1 MKTPFYILIVE
12 DEAPVR
18 DAVLRDV
25 EPFENVFPVE
35 AVESA
40 EEAEQMIREIEKD
53 GGKVALILCDHLL
66 PVKNGVQFLIESMK
80 FPTTRYA
87 RKVLVTGQAG
97 HMDTIEAINKAGLD
111 FYVSKPWKTED
122 FQKVIKDQLTSFI
135 LHEPGINPIEFM
147 SVLDATRIVEFI
159 RISGLQSDM

>member
-35 AVESA
+35 AVQSA
-40 EEAEQMIREIEKD
+40 EEAEQVLKEIDAE
-53 GGKVALILCDHLL
+53 GGKVALMLCDHLL
-66 PVKNGVQFLIESMK
+66 PVKNGVQFLIESMEY
-80 FPTTRYA
+80 PVTRFA

-97 HMDTIEAINKAGLD
+97 HQDTIDAVNKAGLD
-111 FYVSKPWKTED
+111 FYVKKPWKTED
-122 FQKVIKDQLTSFI
+122 FQNMIKDQLTTFI
-135 LHEPGINPIEFM
+135 INEPNVNPISYM
-147 SVLDATRIVEFI
+147 SVLDATRIMNHV
-159 RISGLQSDM
+159 RKTGLQSDS

>member
-18 DAVLRDV
+18 DSVLRDV

-35 AVESA
+35 AVQSA
-40 EEAEQMIREIEKD
+40 EEAEQIIKEIADE

-66 PVKNGVQFLIESMK
+66 PVKNGVQFLIESMEY
-80 FPTTRYA
+80 PVTRYA

-97 HMDTIEAINKAGLD
+97 HQDTIEAVNKAGLD

-122 FQKVIKDQLTSFI
+122 FQNVIKDQLTTFI
-135 LHEPGINPIEFM
+135 LREPNVNPIPYM
-147 SVLDATRIVEFI
+147 SVLDATRVMKHVRET
-159 RISGLQSDM
+159 GLQSDS